1 MTVSDASVSFIWV
14 LGRLEVV
21 PEAGLTFPGR
31 PKPRVVLG
39 MLTVR
44 AGAEFTSEL
53 SFSRSSIP
61 SRSRP
66 RDSKQ
71 PLSSTDPRSR
81 SRRELEE
88 VSCDEY

>member
-44 AGAEFTSEL
+44 AGAVVTSEL
-53 SFSRSSIP
+53 SFSR
-61 SRSRP
+61 
-66 RDSKQ
+66 
-71 PLSSTDPRSR
+71 
-81 SRRELEE
+81 
-88 VSCDEY
+88 